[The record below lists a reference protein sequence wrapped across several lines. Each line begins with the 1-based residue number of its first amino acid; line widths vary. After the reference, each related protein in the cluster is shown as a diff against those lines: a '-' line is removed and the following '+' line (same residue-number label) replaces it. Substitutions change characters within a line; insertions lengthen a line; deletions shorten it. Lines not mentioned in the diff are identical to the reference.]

1 MINKLWTDVSLEN
14 YNNWYP
20 LTGKIIETPQ
30 QYINTWPNVKDWFTT
45 FAIRAQNDINAYL
58 NFILSKFPFDSFK
71 DELIKETLRDM
82 VYVCVEHWVFNR
94 TPIEFNVDATIQ
106 FNNGTS
112 FSANS
117 IPSINVWDL
126 APSRMK
132 IWARLTELKQI
143 FSSYNNDEIDIEK
156 IDLKAFYTRNQVDE
170 LIKEQKAFTLS
181 KQMKLYDDL
190 VDDNENEIYRGPVSK
205 FVNKGYVATEYDK
218 ETETMIL
225 DWPDEI
231 GTLPPEALQNNP
243 QVGDFT
249 HAATADFSAKQQK
262 RITTNENNIKLLENK
277 VDINKQNIDDIKNN
291 WFNIATSPLWKKM
304 SSIIPSNE
312 FGKIYLAIWGYSY
325 QSTTNPTD
333 NYIYSNKKTIFSLG
347 GEVQRTTQKSIK
359 LDELI
364 VNDNVKIQL
373 LFTQE
378 WNDIT
383 VTSNDA
389 NYQPISVELYQ
400 YIGKGTPTEFIA
412 EDSTEHDYYTKQETN
427 ELLDKKQNIND
438 DNLQTVAKQIVPAI
452 NENKVNIDK
461 KMDVEQFPYAFAV
474 NALGTE
480 NPNLETTD
488 KTIVGAINEIKA
500 NGGNIDENR
509 IFNNKD
515 DKDSTTRLVNEII
528 KTNVGGKTLIYRNNP
543 NVTDDKDI
551 PDKKYVDDEIIKIKD
566 LIKKLVVWKTI
577 GERIDDRTWSNFS
590 PSLNALYRVFLITE
604 TSIPLQNGYKEVI
617 FFTPA
622 QAIGTGAYRIT
633 SRKIGNSDA
642 VLNMI
647 YDNTKWTLKLDGG
660 DTGGAIYRLEELKA
674 EDLYEIKS
682 NTLEIKS
689 PEVIDI
695 EKPIKIDSKT
705 LLTKEIRENEW
716 EINLKESP
724 TPTPYPKWKDVA
736 ISLSGNSIHSY
747 QLKSNTFYKIFYDL
761 NPFSTST
768 FGKTPTQTI
777 EIFWQPQTSSNW
789 VCFLPSL
796 KRISYINIVNNK
808 LIKLITDQGYL
819 WKLQELQE

>member
-808 LIKLITDQGYL
+808 LITDQGYL